1 MSIQSSFTQEKKIIT
16 LQKGQANVSNPNIYS
31 AKRYFFHQ
39 LSARMILNGLIS
51 SLVLVLLLWRRAAGL
66 QHLLQQVELDPR
78 LALVLGDGQVVCQVV
93 VAHQTCERIP

>member
-1 MSIQSSFTQEKKIIT
+1 MSIQSSFTPRKKIIT
-16 LQKGQANVSNPNIYS
+16 LQKGQANASNPNIYS
-31 AKRYFFHQ
+31 AKLYFFHQ

-51 SLVLVLLLWRRAAGL
+51 SLVLVLLLWRRATGL